1 MDRVKIRIDL
11 KTGLYIDVVH
21 PDISGDDI
29 VDVSCPQGLYKPKW
43 NGESW
48 EEGATQEYIDSLK
61 TQATEPPTY
70 ADRLDA
76 LESAMLEMILGGV

>member
-1 MDRVKIRIDL
+1 MDRVKIRIDM
-11 KTGLYIDVVH
+11 KTGLYIDVVP

-29 VDVSCPQGLYKPKW
+29 VEESCPSGYYLPKW

-61 TQATEPPTY
+61 SEPQEPSIEENNR
-70 ADRLDA
+70 ADIDYLA
-76 LESAMLEMILGGV
+76 VMIGVEL